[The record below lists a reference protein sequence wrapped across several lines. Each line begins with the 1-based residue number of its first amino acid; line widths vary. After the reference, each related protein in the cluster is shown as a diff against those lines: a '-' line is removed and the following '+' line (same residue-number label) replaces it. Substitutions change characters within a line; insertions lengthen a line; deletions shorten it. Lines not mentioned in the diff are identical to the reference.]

1 MSLELTDIAPDGAAM
16 AYELDPS
23 LSESEVLTAL
33 DRILEDVV
41 TPLEVCYL
49 AKEADVS
56 LFLTEFKETLVDHDG
71 IWEFT
76 TTYPLSIIEHVP
88 NRVTNYQYEEIE
100 EYRRETAANYDN
112 SLQYYIRHKALV
124 HLACYL
130 AFEIEAVL
138 YDDPH
143 EDELSRVFNKDV
155 HVDIDV
161 EELKAANFSLNV
173 ANTAP

>member
-1 MSLELTDIAPDGAAM
+1 MSLELADFAPDGAAM
-16 AYELDPS
+16 TYELDPS
-23 LSESEVLTAL
+23 LSESEALTAL
-33 DRILEDVV
+33 DRILEEVV
-41 TPLEVCYL
+41 TPLEICYL
-49 AKEADVS
+49 AKDDVS

-71 IWEFT
+71 IWEFI

-88 NRVTNYQYEEIE
+88 NRVTNYQYEGIE

-112 SLQYYIRHKALV
+112 PLQYYIRHKALV

-143 EDELSRVFNKDV
+143 EDEFSRVFNED
-155 HVDIDV
+155 VDIDIDV
-161 EELKAANFSLNV
+161 AELKAANFSLNV